1 LPSIRAVPFGDGPP
15 MLRLTAR
22 DRDHLAAIGT
32 MMRPP
37 AGVELY
43 RRGEEAKSVYSI
55 SSGTL
60 TSYRERPDGTRR
72 VVGFLFAEDVF
83 GLASRGR
90 YVNTVKTVTP
100 AVLFRFPTE
109 SLVALLTRDAAL
121 QLRFLC
127 KVTHALRETQRQAIM
142 LTRRDPVER
151 VAMFLAHLEDAQ
163 GDRRVGRTGIG
174 LPMTHQDIGD
184 YLNLPAGTVDAALDA
199 LAERGLIRQDKDN
212 SVHVLDREAF
222 TALVGS

>member
-1 LPSIRAVPFGDGPP
+1 

-32 MMRPP
+32 LMRPP

-43 RRGEEAKSVYSI
+43 HGGEPAKSVFSV

-60 TSYRERPDGTRR
+60 ASYRGRADGARR

-83 GLASRGR
+83 GLASRGV

-109 SLVALLTRDAAL
+109 SLLALLTRDAAL

-163 GDRRVGRTGIG
+163 GERKIDRSGIG

-184 YLNLPAGTVDAALDA
+184 YLNLPAGTVDGALEA
-199 LAERGLIRQDKDN
+199 LTDRGLIRQDRDGA
-212 SVHVLDREAF
+212 VHILERDAF
-222 TALVGS
+222 TALVGG

>member
-1 LPSIRAVPFGDGPP
+1 

-32 MMRPP
+32 LMRPP

-43 RRGEEAKSVYSI
+43 RRGEQAKSIFSV

-60 TSYRERPDGTRR
+60 TSYRERPDGARR

-83 GLASRGR
+83 GLASRGV

-109 SLVALLTRDAAL
+109 SLLALLTRDAAL
-121 QLRFLC
+121 QMRFLC

-163 GDRRVGRTGIG
+163 GERRIERSGIG

-184 YLNLPAGTVDAALDA
+184 YLNLPAGTIDGALDA
-199 LAERGLIRQDKDN
+199 LTERGLIRQDRDGA
-212 SVHVLDREAF
+212 VHIVERDAF
-222 TALVGS
+222 TALVGG